1 MLKPPINGVGL
12 KWNFLLLS
20 GISMRNLFALAR
32 FLKYPVNTTEAKKL
46 KNKRV
51 TAILN
56 NIYAF

>member
-1 MLKPPINGVGL
+1 
-12 KWNFLLLS
+12 
-20 GISMRNLFALAR
+20 MRNLFALAR
-32 FLKYPVNTTEAKKL
+32 FLKYPVRTTEAKKL